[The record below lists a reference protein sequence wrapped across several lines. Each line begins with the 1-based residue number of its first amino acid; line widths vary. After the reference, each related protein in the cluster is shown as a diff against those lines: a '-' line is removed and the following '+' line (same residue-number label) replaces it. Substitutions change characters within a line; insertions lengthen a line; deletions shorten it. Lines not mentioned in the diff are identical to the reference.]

1 MKNDPDYA
9 NNVERAKNRSKI
21 VPFLQEIFLKR
32 PVNDWVEQLQKV
44 NVPCGPINDLADV
57 FADPQLLARDMYQEM
72 THPTLGKIKQT
83 GIPIKFSR
91 TPGGLDRPPPLLGE
105 HNEEV
110 LRSLGY
116 SSEEIGELKA
126 QEVI

>member
-1 MKNDPDYA
+1 
-9 NNVERAKNRSKI
+9 